1 MFKKK
6 NKTDMTLPPDWIIVG
21 LGNPGGRYENTRHN
35 AGFICIEHLAEK
47 HGIKINV
54 LSFDSKVGRGMIGN
68 SDCLLMMPQTFMNL
82 SGEAVQKAAKR
93 YGTKPDRILVLSDDI
108 SFNVG
113 SLRIRK
119 NGSAGGQ
126 KGVNNIITMLGTQEF
141 PRVKI
146 GAGKRPEDIE
156 TVDWVLSKFDYSELK
171 TLSEVKENAARA
183 VDEIINGSIESAM
196 SKYNKTV

>member
-146 GAGKRPEDIE
+146 GAGKRPEDTE
-156 TVDWVLSKFDYSELK
+156 AVDWVLSKFDYSELK

>member
-1 MFKKK
+1 M
-6 NKTDMTLPPDWIIVG
+6 NTPPDWIIVG

-47 HGIKINV
+47 HRIKINT
-54 LSFDSKVGRGMIGN
+54 LAFDSKIGRGMIGN

-82 SGEAVQKAAKR
+82 SGNAVQKASKR
-93 YGTKPDRILVLSDDI
+93 FGIKPERILVLSDDI

-126 KGVNNIITMLGTQEF
+126 KGVNNIITTLGTQEF
-141 PRVKI
+141 PRIKI
-146 GAGKRPEDIE
+146 GAGKRPEETE
-156 TVDWVLSKFDYSELK
+156 TVDWVLSKFTFDELK
-171 TLSEVKENAARA
+171 MLSSVKESAACA
-183 VDEIINGSIESAM
+183 VDEIINGNIELAM

>member
-146 GAGKRPEDIE
+146 GAGKRPEDTE
-156 TVDWVLSKFDYSELK
+156 AVDWVLSKFDYSELK
-171 TLSEVKENAARA
+171 TLSEVKENAAHA

>member
-1 MFKKK
+1 MFRKS
-6 NKTDMTLPPDWIIVG
+6 NKTDMNTPPDWIIVG

-47 HGIKINV
+47 HRIKINT
-54 LSFDSKVGRGMIGN
+54 LAFDSKIGRGMIGN

-82 SGEAVQKAAKR
+82 SGNAVQKASKR
-93 YGTKPDRILVLSDDI
+93 FGIKPERILVLSDDI

-126 KGVNNIITMLGTQEF
+126 KGVNNIITTLGTQEF
-141 PRVKI
+141 PRIKI
-146 GAGKRPEDIE
+146 GAGKRPEETE
-156 TVDWVLSKFDYSELK
+156 TVDWVLSKFTFDELK
-171 TLSEVKENAARA
+171 MLSSVKESAACA
-183 VDEIINGSIESAM
+183 VDEIINGNIELAM

>member
-1 MFKKK
+1 MFKKS
-6 NKTDMTLPPDWIIVG
+6 NKTDMNVAPDWIIVG

-35 AGFICIEHLAEK
+35 AGFICISHLADK
-47 HGIKINV
+47 HGIKINT
-54 LSFDSKVGRGMIGN
+54 LAFDSKVGRGMIGN

-82 SGEAVQKAAKR
+82 SGNAVQKAAKR
-93 YGTKPDRILVLSDDI
+93 YGIKPERILVISDDI

-113 SLRIRK
+113 SIRIRK

-141 PRVKI
+141 PRIKI

-156 TVDWVLSKFDYSELK
+156 TVDWVLSKFTFNELK
-171 TLSEVKENAARA
+171 TLSEVKESAACA
-183 VDEIINGSIESAM
+183 VDAIINGDIELAM

>member
-1 MFKKK
+1 M
-6 NKTDMTLPPDWIIVG
+6 NLPPDWIIVG

-47 HGIKINV
+47 HRIKINT
-54 LSFDSKVGRGMIGN
+54 LAFDSKVGRGMIGN

-82 SGEAVQKAAKR
+82 SGNAVQKAAKR
-93 YGTKPDRILVLSDDI
+93 YGVLPERILVISDDI

-141 PRVKI
+141 PRIKI
-146 GAGKRPEDIE
+146 GAGKRPEDTE
-156 TVDWVLSKFDYSELK
+156 TVDWVLSKFTFNELK
-171 TLSEVKENAARA
+171 ILGEVKENAANA
-183 VDEIINGSIESAM
+183 VDEIINGNFDLAM

>member
-68 SDCLLMMPQTFMNL
+68 SDCLLMMPQTLMNL

-146 GAGKRPEDIE
+146 GAGKRPEDTE

>member
-1 MFKKK
+1 M
-6 NKTDMTLPPDWIIVG
+6 NLPPDWIIVG

-47 HGIKINV
+47 HRIKINT
-54 LSFDSKVGRGMIGN
+54 LMFDAKVGRGMIGN

-82 SGEAVQKAAKR
+82 SGNAVQKAAKR
-93 YGTKPDRILVLSDDI
+93 YGVPPERILVLSDDI

-141 PRVKI
+141 PRIKI
-146 GAGKRPEDIE
+146 GAGKRPEDTE
-156 TVDWVLSKFDYSELK
+156 TVDWVLSKFTFNELK
-171 TLSEVKENAARA
+171 ILAEVKESAANA
-183 VDEIINGSIESAM
+183 VDEIINGNFELAM
-196 SKYNKTV
+196 SRYNKTV

>member
-146 GAGKRPEDIE
+146 GAGKRPEDTE